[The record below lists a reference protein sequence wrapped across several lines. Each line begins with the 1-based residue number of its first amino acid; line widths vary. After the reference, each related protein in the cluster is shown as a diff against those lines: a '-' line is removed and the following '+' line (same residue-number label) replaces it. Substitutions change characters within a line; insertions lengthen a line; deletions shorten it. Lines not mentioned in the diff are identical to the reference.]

1 MAATVVDRFVATLG
15 WLHDSKGLDKFNRGI
30 QGVRGKLDSF
40 AGGAARIGAVV
51 TGALGVVAAKLV
63 TFESAFNELG
73 AVFLTETGE
82 NMAKLRAQAEELGR
96 TTAKSATDAVR
107 AQTELARSGLTLQQ
121 VLDATPATLALAVA
135 GQLDMAEAA
144 QLTAAAI
151 QSYGFEADD
160 AGRVTDAFALL
171 AARSAFTVRGIGPA
185 FRQAGALAA
194 SAGVDFEQSLA
205 ALGVLRTG
213 GLIPEQAGTALRN
226 IIAIMSEDPS
236 DKVAKGFEALGL
248 NFEDFRQRFAE
259 TGDIVGLFQTLKT
272 AGLDTASALA
282 IFGREAGAGAIILA
296 NNADKVGELQ
306 VALEDSG
313 GAAQAMADRQL
324 VGLPGALE
332 LLRSAAE
339 GVVLA
344 LGASGLTAI
353 LTRAAEI
360 ATDFA
365 RAISEAPEWVQRL
378 ISGALLLG
386 PALLGIA
393 AAAKGLSFVLGGLQI
408 LMGPAGLIIAGIA
421 ALVLG
426 AVLLVKHWDKVVAF
440 FERNFAGI
448 GRVFAQTVD
457 QIKGAIGRIIEV
469 VRQIFGGEL
478 SLLDVGRQM
487 IQGLIAGIAGRI
499 QSVIDSFK
507 RIIGAIVGIF
517 TGDTTIAEA
526 AKAVVGALVDVW
538 KAVTPDL
545 ALFRWIQDSV
555 EGAIGGVID
564 WISGLNVASF
574 GSGIVGQFI
583 GGIVERIGDAVA
595 AVSSLWATIKAV
607 FVTGEADL
615 GELARAA
622 WDAVVAV
629 FSASPIGLLLTA
641 LTEGWERIRE
651 WVAGINLQGEGASV
665 IGSFIA
671 GVVGRVQDVFDAFAG
686 LWDAIKATF
695 VTGEM
700 ELGDLARAVWS
711 AIVAVFRASPAVQ
724 LFDWIAP
731 KLSEAWES
739 LKARAAGIDLEGMG
753 AGLLDRLI
761 VGIVERVS
769 AVVDAFTGL
778 WDAIIGAFGTGE
790 ATLADVATGIWNAIV
805 AVFRVT
811 PAGLF
816 FDWLAP
822 KLAAAWDNA
831 LAAIAERGGLFA
843 SIGQGFEEDATLQA
857 IVALWDK
864 AKAAIA
870 ERGGLFASIGQGL
883 EDDAILQGIVG
894 MWDKAVTAIQERGGL
909 WQAIL
914 QGLRDDPIL
923 QELILEFKAIGE
935 FLMEALVAGIRA
947 FAGSVINPIKE
958 FFGGGEGE
966 DGERRPGLLGRIFGG
981 GGAQVADALP
991 VGPAPPAAGA
1001 QGTGAGTTIINATIN
1016 IPLTLTGDTTPEQ
1029 AAAISR
1035 AAGTAAGDALKEQ
1048 LRSAAEQSDTNQRA

>member
-1 MAATVVDRFVATLG
+1 MAATVIDRFVATVG
-15 WLHDSKGLDKFNRGI
+15 WLYDSKGLDKFNKGI
-30 QGVRGKLDSF
+30 SGVRGKLDSF

-82 NMAKLRAQAEELGR
+82 NMAKLRSQAEELGR

-259 TGDIVGLFQTLKT
+259 TGDIVGLFKTLRT

-306 VALEDSG
+306 TALEDSG

-421 ALVLG
+421 ALALG
-426 AVLLVKHWDKVVAF
+426 AILLIKHWDKVSAF
-440 FERNFAGI
+440 FGRIIGKIRGFLEGVPDLVLMFIPFIGIPALIIKHWGIIGAFFAKMWG
-448 GRVFAQTVD
+448 GVVGAFTETVN
-457 QIKGAIGRIIEV
+457 QIKGAVGRIIET
-469 VRQIFGGEL
+469 VRKIFGGEL

-499 QSVIDSFK
+499 QSVVDSFK
-507 RIIGAIVGIF
+507 RIIASIVGVF
-517 TGDTTIAEA
+517 TGDVTIAEA
-526 AKAVVGALVDVW
+526 ASAVVGAMVAVW

-545 ALFRWIQDSV
+545 ALFRWVQDSV
-555 EGAIGGVID
+555 EGAIQGVID
-564 WISGLNVASF
+564 WIAGRDVEGAGSGLVGRF
-574 GSGIVGQFI
+574 LRGIIDRVGD
-583 GGIVERIGDAVA
+583 VVA
-595 AVSSLWATIKAV
+595 AFTGLWDLIKGT

-615 GELARAA
+615 G
-622 WDAVVAV
+622 
-629 FSASPIGLLLTA
+629 
-641 LTEGWERIRE
+641 
-651 WVAGINLQGEGASV
+651 
-665 IGSFIA
+665 
-671 GVVGRVQDVFDAFAG
+671 
-686 LWDAIKATF
+686 
-695 VTGEM
+695 
-700 ELGDLARAVWS
+700 DLARGVWD
-711 AIVAVFRASPAVQ
+711 AIVAVFRASPAGMFFEW
-724 LFDWIAP
+724 LAP
-731 KLSEAWES
+731 KLSDAWEA
-739 LKARAAGIDLEGMG
+739 LKERAAAIDVEGEG
-753 AGLLDRLI
+753 AGLVARFVAGF
-761 VGIVERVS
+761 VGRIEDVI
-769 AVVDAFTGL
+769 AAAAGL
-778 WDAIIGAFGTGE
+778 WDAIVGAFVTGE
-790 ATLADVATGIWNAIV
+790 ADMTEVANGIWNAVV
-805 AVFRVT
+805 AVFRIT

-816 FDWLAP
+816 FEWIAP
-822 KLAAAWDNA
+822 KLTAAWDA
-831 LAAIAERGGLFA
+831 AKAAIEERGGLFA
-843 SIGQGFEEDATLQA
+843 AIGKGFEEDATVQA

-864 AKAAIA
+864 AKAAIE
-870 ERGGLFASIGQGL
+870 ERGGLFSAIGKGFE
-883 EDDAILQGIVG
+883 EDPIIQGIVRA
-894 MWDKAVTAIQERGGL
+894 WDAAVAAIQERGGL

-923 QELILEFKAIGE
+923 QELIAEFKAIGE
-935 FLMEALVAGIRA
+935 LLIEALVAGIRA
-947 FAGSVINPIKE
+947 FTGGIINPIKE

-966 DGERRPGLLGRIFGG
+966 DGEDRPGLIGRIFGG
-981 GGAQVADALP
+981 GSQVADPLP
-991 VGPAPPAAGA
+991 VAPPQNGVPAAG
-1001 QGTGAGTTIINATIN
+1001 GAGGQTVSVGAVNVN
-1016 IPLTLTGDTTPEQ
+1016 LTLSGDVTPEQ
-1029 AAAISR
+1029 AAEAGRI
-1035 AAGTAAGDALKEQ
+1035 AGTAAADAIKEQ